1 MRKVKYVKTFVSGLL
16 IGTSLFAI
24 GHMASQAT
32 TSNNNEVAKVTQ
44 INQFSE
50 TRNLADL
57 VENVSPAVVQ
67 VIAKGK
73 VKSNINQEFRGIP
86 NMPGSPFEEFFKEF
100 RRGGGSNERAPGRG
114 YSQPS
119 SIGSGFIVE
128 ADGIVITNNHVV
140 DDAEEVTVRLKDGR
154 ELKAN
159 VLGTDPKTDLAVLKI
174 DEDETFDAV
183 DWGNSDQTR
192 VGDSVFAVGSPFG
205 LHGSVTSG
213 IVSARGREIGSGPYD
228 DFIQTDTPIN
238 KGNSGGPLFDQNGE
252 VIGVNTAIYSPG
264 GGNVGIGFAIPAE
277 MAKNIVADLIE
288 DGTVERGWIGVS
300 IQPVTDD
307 IADSLGLDSKRG
319 ALISDVVSGGPSEKA
334 GLRAGDVILSF
345 NGENIDDLRD
355 LTKSVALSEAD
366 STVEVSIWSEERE
379 KTIDLKVGTMEEPKV
394 TKASFSGRGDE
405 LPKLGLA
412 LNEKLEVVDVDP
424 ESVTARKNVR
434 IGDKIESVNNVKV
447 SSLDDIRDV
456 IAKALE
462 EEREAVLLRVKNK
475 NGNRFIA
482 VPLERV

>member
-1 MRKVKYVKTFVSGLL
+1 MRKAKYVKTFVSGLL
-16 IGTSLFAI
+16 IGTSLFAV

-32 TSNNNEVAKVTQ
+32 TSNIQQKAEVAQ

-86 NMPGSPFEEFFKEF
+86 SMPGSPFEEFFKEF
-100 RRGGGSNERAPGRG
+100 RRGGGPNERSPNTR
-114 YSQPS
+114 YPQPS

-140 DDAEEVTVRLKDGR
+140 DDAAEVRVRLKDGR
-154 ELKAN
+154 ELNAK

-174 DEDETFDAV
+174 DTDEKFDAV

-238 KGNSGGPLFDQNGE
+238 KGNSGGPLFDQNGK

-277 MAKNIVADLIE
+277 MAQNIVADLIE

-307 IADSLGLDSKRG
+307 IAESLGLEDNKG
-319 ALISDVVSGGPSEKA
+319 ALISEVVSDGPSEKA
-334 GLRAGDVILSF
+334 GLKAGDVILSF
-345 NGENIDDLRD
+345 NGENIENLRD
-355 LTKSVALSEAD
+355 LTKGVALTDAD
-366 STVEVSIWSEERE
+366 SSVEVTIWRDERE
-379 KTIDLKVGTMEEPKV
+379 KSIDLKVGAMEEPKV
-394 TKASFSGRGDE
+394 TKASFSRRGDE

-412 LNEKLEVVDVDP
+412 LNENLEIVDVDP
-424 ESVTARKNVR
+424 ESVTARKNIQ
-434 IGDKIESVNNVKV
+434 IGDKIESINNVKV
-447 SSLDDIRDV
+447 SSLEDIRDV
-456 IAKALE
+456 IAKAVE
-462 EEREAVLLRVKNK
+462 EEREAVLLRVKSK

-482 VPLERV
+482 VPLERA